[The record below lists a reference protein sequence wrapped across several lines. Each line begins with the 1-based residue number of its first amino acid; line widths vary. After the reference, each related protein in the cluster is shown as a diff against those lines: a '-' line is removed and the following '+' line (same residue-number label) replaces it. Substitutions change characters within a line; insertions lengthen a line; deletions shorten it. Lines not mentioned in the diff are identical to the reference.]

1 MALTSHVPQL
11 KRCLE
16 KIIFQT
22 KVVLD
27 AHHVGSTFTCG
38 VLKTKNLDGMQSI
51 TGHMAAA
58 LSPNVICMCILFAGT
73 ELTENGG
80 NAGGKV
86 ATSVPSRTSSTATRQ
101 SHEKAPQVRVD

>member
-1 MALTSHVPQL
+1 MALTSQVPQL

-38 VLKTKNLDGMQSI
+38 VLKTKNLDG
-51 TGHMAAA
+51 AAREA
-58 LSPNVICMCILFAGT
+58 TEGLGGLTFCGRFYIL
-73 ELTENGG
+73 
-80 NAGGKV
+80 V
-86 ATSVPSRTSSTATRQ
+86 
-101 SHEKAPQVRVD
+101 H